1 MDGFNADALVA
12 WFKQNPSAIPEQF
25 STMPEGTTS
34 ITEPGE
40 ATTTTEVAAT
50 PGSVGKEGE
59 DNAMDTSSGEEMFS
73 QSASSDSVESP
84 TEEVS

>member
-1 MDGFNADALVA
+1 MA

-25 STMPEGTTS
+25 STMPQGTTS
-34 ITEPGE
+34 VTEPGE

-59 DNAMDTSSGEEMFS
+59 DNVMDTSSV
-73 QSASSDSVESP
+73 SAVVRRCSP
-84 TEEVS
+84 SPHPLTQLSPLQKK